1 MSDPLYN
8 LYLVVAQECNLA
20 CTYCYAAGGGFGQP
34 AQHMSERTMRLALE
48 RLLPLAGDRLTV
60 SFFGGE
66 PMLNF
71 PLLKETVAFATWL
84 ADRAGKKLSFALTT
98 NGTLLD
104 DEMLAFVRTQISHL
118 AISLDGGR
126 SANAGRVFLDGAP
139 AFDAVVRNIAR
150 LRQEDIP
157 FALRATV
164 TPDNVGQ
171 VLETTGFLSRQGA
184 ASVRLLPA
192 QGVFWSGEDH
202 RHLRAVTVE
211 LNSRGLQAML
221 AGETPVGCEH
231 VYRLAAHR
239 VAAYSPERPCL
250 AGGGILAVGADGVA
264 YPCEHFVGVAAF
276 SMGHVEDAGFP
287 GERFRAV
294 TDRFA
299 RCAVADRPRC
309 AACGEKDACGGQCY
323 AEAYA
328 ATGSIERPDSRYCGL
343 VQATFRALGPELAQG
358 LSDPAAADRLRL
370 AVGG

>member
-1 MSDPLYN
+1 MADPLYN

-34 AQHMSERTMRLALE
+34 VQHMSERTMRFALE
-48 RLLPLAGDRLTV
+48 RLLPLAGDQFTI

-66 PMLNF
+66 PLLNF
-71 PLLKETVAFATWL
+71 PLLRETVTFATTL
-84 ADRAGKKLSFALTT
+84 AERAGKKLSFALTT

-104 DEMLAFVRTQISHL
+104 DEMLAFVRTHIAHL
-118 AISLDGGR
+118 AISLDGDR

-139 AFDAVVRNIAR
+139 AFDAVAHNIAL
-150 LRQEDIP
+150 LRQAGVP

-164 TPDNVGQ
+164 TPDNVGK
-171 VLETTGFLSRQGA
+171 VLETTDFLSRHGA

-192 QGVFWSGEDH
+192 QGVFWSADDY
-202 RHLRAVTVE
+202 RRLRVATVE
-211 LNSRGLQAML
+211 LNRCGLRAML
-221 AGETPVGCEH
+221 AGETAAGCEH

-239 VAAYSPERPCL
+239 VAAYSSERPCL

-264 YPCEHFVGVAAF
+264 YACEHFVGVADFA
-276 SMGHVEDAGFP
+276 MGHVDDADFP

-294 TDRFA
+294 ADRFA

-328 ATGSIERPDSRYCGL
+328 ATGSIERPDPRYCGL
-343 VQATFRALGPELAQG
+343 VQATFRALDSELEHG
-358 LSDPAAADRLRL
+358 LSDPSAADRLRL